1 MGVGERHLR
10 LGSGDGSDTVEGQ
23 AGTDPRALRCR
34 HCHGMVGVT
43 GLAAIVSVTNAE
55 PANDTLAINAFAGDD
70 VLVGSAGSDTPFG
83 RDGDDVLIGGLGQD
97 VLDGGP
103 GNNVLIQD

>member
-1 MGVGERHLR
+1 VVVSRRHPGAHGR
-10 LGSGDGSDTVEGQ
+10 RRTTPSSGIPATAATLS
-23 AGTDPRALRCR
+23 RARQEP
-34 HCHGMVGVT
+34 
-43 GLAAIVSVTNAE
+43 TNAE

-103 GNNVLIQD
+103 ATTS

>member
-1 MGVGERHLR
+1 
-10 LGSGDGSDTVEGQ
+10 
-23 AGTDPRALRCR
+23 
-34 HCHGMVGVT
+34 MVGVA
-43 GLAAIVSVTNAE
+43 GLPAIVSVTNAE
-55 PANDTLAINAFAGDD
+55 PANDTLAINAFAGDGVVVALGLAVSSIALTLDGDASDD

-83 RDGDDVLIGGLGQD
+83 RDGDDLLIGGLGQD

>member
-1 MGVGERHLR
+1 VRDR
-10 LGSGDGSDTVEGQ
+10 
-23 AGTDPRALRCR
+23 PRRDSEASPTPNRPTTR
-34 HCHGMVGVT
+34 
-43 GLAAIVSVTNAE
+43 SRS
-55 PANDTLAINAFAGDD
+55 NAFAGDD